1 MREGVALLVGFVLGA
16 VAAVLVIVGVN
27 PFAQQEGA
35 GALSSPA
42 VPVSPAPA
50 PAAPPARAPAA
61 PAPAAPVADSLEPL
75 RVQSPLREVRVVSVR
90 FKRYGDLE
98 TRGFAVS
105 GGNTYALGFSAV
117 LPDPADE
124 PLGVEI
130 DEARTDTGENLAINA
145 SPGGWTTLSRDG
157 TRLFWEKELH
167 LPSRRAT
174 RIERL
179 AGRVWVRMDG
189 AVREQPLGPFATDAL
204 ETLPV
209 AQWYTVSTRA
219 DEGRLFR
226 IDERQLLLRIRQP
239 IREVKELRIYDGNG
253 EGLAV
258 GLPQRGGGK
267 AKGSF
272 VVLDFEGRPIPPE
285 IGIALVLPAD
295 TDKVAYPFVFG
306 GIPIQG
312 GLRPDVVRIEEVE
325 IF

>member
-1 MREGVALLVGFVLGA
+1 MREGVALAAGFVLGA
-16 VAAVLVIVGVN
+16 IAAVLLIVGAN
-27 PFAQQEGA
+27 PFASKDGA

-50 PAAPPARAPAA
+50 PVAPPAPTAS
-61 PAPAAPVADSLEPL
+61 APAAPVADSPESL
-75 RVQSPLREVRVVSVR
+75 RVQSPLTEVRVVSVR

-117 LPDPADE
+117 LPAPADE

-130 DEARTDTGENLAINA
+130 DEARTDTGEDLAVSA
-145 SPGGWTTLSRDG
+145 PTGSWTTLSRDG
-157 TRLFWEKELH
+157 TRLFWEKELN

-174 RIERL
+174 RIDRL

-189 AVREQPLGPFATDAL
+189 SVREQPLGPFPTDAL

-209 AQWYTVSTRA
+209 AKWYTVSTKP

-226 IDERQLLLRIRQP
+226 IDENQLLLRIRQP
-239 IREVKELRIYDGNG
+239 IREVKEVRVYDENG

-267 AKGSF
+267 ANGSF
-272 VVLDFEGRPIPPE
+272 LVLDFEGRPIPPE
-285 IGIALVLPAD
+285 VGVALVLPAE
-295 TDKVAYPFVFG
+295 TDRVAYPFVFG